1 MLLIVLYCLSNPD
14 THLGS
19 FFGNAIADW
28 TGVVVTVVMTKYLYE
43 KGSAESKQPKGKL
56 PSAITEFVR
65 EHSLTLFLLV
75 TGLGWVIAFRAMR
88 PNSRWGQ
95 VVGNIVSEWTQI
107 LGLVLMTKRLT
118 GGRIERDRPLGRAMW
133 RGIPRSDVQMHPT
146 YDQGRTDAS
155 VSVDWNCRTRTGN
168 SFLRGAFSHQSFPWR
183 QSRRHFRW
191 HYHPPRRKAA
201 TRSRRRALCC
211 RSGVAGSGLAQ
222 GGGVKGLR
230 ASLSSAEDC

>member
-1 MLLIVLYCLSNPD
+1 MKRPRTLKQFLQKHSLSLARAGSRDLLIVLYCLSNPE

-75 TGLGWVIAFRAMR
+75 TGIGWVIAFRAMR

-107 LGLVLMTKRLT
+107 LGLVLMTKRLLEV
-118 GGRIERDRPLGRAMW
+118 GSKEKAPPPSVRA
-133 RGIPRSDVQMHPT
+133 
-146 YDQGRTDAS
+146 Y
-155 VSVDWNCRTRTGN
+155 
-168 SFLRGAFSHQSFPWR
+168 
-183 QSRRHFRW
+183 RR
-191 HYHPPRRKAA
+191 
-201 TRSRRRALCC
+201 
-211 RSGVAGSGLAQ
+211 
-222 GGGVKGLR
+222 
-230 ASLSSAEDC
+230 